1 MLLAEKLGLVVL
13 TTRTGRGDF
22 ELASVDVACSG
33 LLLIDLVLAGRVAD
47 DGDGLVVVKRKKLA
61 APLLNEALTALS
73 AKNQQSTRRQLAA
86 VGRRLGGRSEQTS
99 RAVFDQLVED
109 GYAERQG
116 RRLSPTAY
124 EPHQDSREAVI
135 DEIQSAALD
144 EHPPADG
151 AVLLSLLEPLR
162 LLKAVFPIK
171 VERKAAKHRGRDVL
185 NNLPV
190 DDEVATAIGRVRAE
204 VLETIQ
210 TRREAAGQAP
220 GVR

>member
-99 RAVFDQLVED
+99 RAVFDQP
-109 GYAERQG
+109 G
-116 RRLSPTAY
+116 
-124 EPHQDSREAVI
+124 
-135 DEIQSAALD
+135 
-144 EHPPADG
+144 
-151 AVLLSLLEPLR
+151 
-162 LLKAVFPIK
+162 
-171 VERKAAKHRGRDVL
+171 RGRVCRAPGSSALTD
-185 NNLPV
+185 
-190 DDEVATAIGRVRAE
+190 RVRAASG
-204 VLETIQ
+204 Q
-210 TRREAAGQAP
+210 PRGGDRRDPVGGAG
-220 GVR
+220 